1 MRNDKHARIKA
12 LEGVLSDKRVT
23 ALVVFVDMNREA
35 LSALVPGGPTLE
47 RKAGEAAPEFIARA
61 RRVLLPE
68 AAPDPKQLSD
78 EELDKRLLSL
88 MAKATSGAERKPNSR
103 STKTRESRNAKR

>member
-12 LEGVLSDKRVT
+12 LEGVLSDQRVT

-88 MAKATSGAERKPNSR
+88 MAMATNTPPKSDAA
-103 STKTRESRNAKR
+103 STTHNGE